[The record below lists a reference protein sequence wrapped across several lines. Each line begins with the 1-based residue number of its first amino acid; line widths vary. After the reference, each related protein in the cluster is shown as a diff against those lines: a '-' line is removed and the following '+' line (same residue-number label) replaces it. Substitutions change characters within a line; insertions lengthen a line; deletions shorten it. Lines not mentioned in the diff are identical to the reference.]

1 MVHFLRIP
9 PMQYQPTAIILADSI
24 SPDGIRLTTFQ
35 LTYWRAIHSELMT
48 HRMFSRCAQSSR
60 ATPINKNIESVLNN
74 PWRPAVWTANDKGMV
89 AKHNIPE
96 DIVPVVELAWKT
108 AAKSMATI
116 ASALEQVGLHKQVVN
131 RLLEPFSPIN
141 VVVSSTDWN
150 NFWKLR
156 CAKDADPSM
165 QLLANTMKEAFDAS
179 EPKELFTND
188 WHLPYIDRE
197 KDMELVKE
205 QFPNLEEWEIKES
218 IFPKIS
224 AARCAR
230 VSYKTFDG
238 TTSIKQDI
246 DLCDRLIKNNHM
258 SPLEH
263 VAKPDVCVRETEKN
277 IQHWQHSEEHGNF
290 RGWRQLRKM
299 MPNEYITG

>member
-1 MVHFLRIP
+1 
-9 PMQYQPTAIILADSI
+9 MQYQPTAIILADSI
-24 SPDGIRLTTFQ
+24 SPNGIRLTTFQ

-60 ATPINKNIESVLNN
+60 ATPIKKNIEAVLNN

-89 AKHNIPE
+89 AKQNIPE

-116 ASALEQVGLHKQVVN
+116 ASALEQIGVHKQVVN
-131 RLLEPFSPIN
+131 RLLEPFSSIN

-179 EPKELFTND
+179 EPKKLFTND

-197 KDMELVKE
+197 KDMELVKK
-205 QFPNLEEWEIKES
+205 QFPSLEEWEIKES

-246 DLCDRLIKNNHM
+246 ELCDRLIKNNHM

-263 VAKPDVCVRETEKN
+263 IAKPDIYVTETEKN
-277 IQHWQHSEEHGNF
+277 IQHWLHSEEHGNF

-299 MPNEYITG
+299 MPNEYIVG

>member
-1 MVHFLRIP
+1 
-9 PMQYQPTAIILADSI
+9 MQYQPTAIILADSI
-24 SPDGIRLTTFQ
+24 SPNGIRLTTFQ

-60 ATPINKNIESVLNN
+60 ATPIKKNIEAVLNN

-89 AKHNIPE
+89 AKQNIPE
-96 DIVPVVELAWKT
+96 DTVPVVELAWKT

-131 RLLEPFSPIN
+131 RLLEPFSSIN

-197 KDMELVKE
+197 KDMELVKK

-246 DLCDRLIKNNHM
+246 ELCDRLIKNNHM

-263 VAKPDVCVRETEKN
+263 VAKPDVCITETENN

-299 MPNEYITG
+299 MPNEYIVG

>member
-1 MVHFLRIP
+1 
-9 PMQYQPTAIILADSI
+9 MQYQPTAIVLADSV

-60 ATPINKNIESVLNN
+60 ATPIKKNIESVLNN

-89 AKHNIPE
+89 AKQNIPE
-96 DIVPVVELAWKT
+96 DIVPVVELAWQT

-131 RLLEPFSPIN
+131 RLLEPFSSIN

-179 EPKELFTND
+179 EPKELFSND

-197 KDMELVKE
+197 NDMKLVKE
-205 QFPNLEEWEIKES
+205 QFPNMEEWEIKES

-230 VSYKTFDG
+230 VSYKAFDG
-238 TTSIKQDI
+238 TTSIIQDI
-246 DLCDRLIKNNHM
+246 ELCNRLVKNNHM

-263 VAKPDVCVRETEKN
+263 VAKPDVCVTEAEKN

-299 MPNEYITG
+299 MPNEYIVG

>member
-1 MVHFLRIP
+1 
-9 PMQYQPTAIILADSI
+9 MQYQPTAIVLADSI

-60 ATPINKNIESVLNN
+60 AAPIKKNIESVLNN

-89 AKHNIPE
+89 AKQDIPE
-96 DIVPVVELAWKT
+96 DIVPVVELAWQT

-116 ASALEQVGLHKQVVN
+116 ASALEQIGLHKQVVN
-131 RLLEPFSPIN
+131 RLLEPFSSIN

-150 NFWKLR
+150 NSWKLR

-179 EPKELFTND
+179 EPKKLNHND
-188 WHLPYIDRE
+188 WHLPYINIE
-197 KDMELVKE
+197 KDMELAKK
-205 QFPNLEEWEIKES
+205 QFPNLEDWEIKEAILS
-218 IFPKIS
+218 KIS

-230 VSYKTFDG
+230 VSYKAFDG

-246 DLCDRLIKNNHM
+246 ELCNRLIENNHM

-263 VAKPDVCVRETEKN
+263 VATPDTCVEE
-277 IQHWQHSEEHGNF
+277 IQPYKRIKHWQHSEEHGNF

-299 MPNEYITG
+299 MPNEYIAG